1 MSSIRRYI
9 GIGGLLLLGTA
20 ARAQTPVLPL
30 DSVLH
35 RISRNNPML
44 QEFDYRAQAQNAM
57 AEGARSQMA
66 PMVGAG
72 VFMYPYPGQEIMED
86 RDKGMLMAA
95 VEQDITNPAK
105 LKAREKYQLSRAAIE
120 EAGRDVTFN
129 QLRAQAKTAYYQWV
143 VLEKKKAVLLESQR
157 IMQFM
162 LKLSKV
168 RYPYNQSSL
177 GSIYKAEGRLGEVEN
192 MLVMT
197 NSEVEMKNIQL
208 NMLMNLPPESRFRID
223 TTVMAPQAAI
233 LPDTASL
240 RAARSDIRQID
251 RTITSMQLNLQLENT
266 QRKPDFGLRFE
277 NMIPRDKMMPQVF
290 TIMGM
295 VSIPIAPWSSKMY
308 KSNQKAIGLEIQ
320 GMQKGRENL
329 LNEARNMVASMAL
342 ELQTKRTQVQ
352 NYEKK
357 IVPALRRN
365 YETTLLSYEQ
375 NTSQLPLV
383 IDAWEAL
390 NMAQLEYL
398 NNLEQLYL
406 IGVKYEKE
414 LEK

>member
-1 MSSIRRYI
+1 MMSSIRLYV
-9 GIGGLLLLGTA
+9 GALLVLLSVSA
-20 ARAQTPVLPL
+20 QAQTPVLSL
-30 DSVLH
+30 DTVLN
-35 RISRNNPML
+35 RISQNNGML
-44 QEFDYRAQAQNAM
+44 QEIEFRAKAQNAM
-57 AEGARSQMA
+57 AKGSRSQMA

-72 VFMYPYPGQEIMED
+72 VFMYPYPGQMKMEED
-86 RDKGMLMAA
+86 DAMYMTA

-120 EAGRDVTFN
+120 EAGRDMTFN

-143 VLEKKKAVLLESQR
+143 VLEKKKAVLAESQR

-162 LKLSKV
+162 LKLGKV

-177 GSIYKAEGRLGEVEN
+177 GSIYKAEGRIGEVEN
-192 MLVMT
+192 MLIMT
-197 NSEVEMKNIQL
+197 NSEIEMKNIQL
-208 NMLMNLPPESRFRID
+208 NMLMNLPPENRFKVD
-223 TTVMAPQAAI
+223 TTVQAPVLMV

-240 RAARSDIRQID
+240 SAARSDVRQID
-251 RTITSMQLNLQLENT
+251 RTIESMQLNLRLEDL
-266 QRKPDFGLRFE
+266 QRKPDFAIRFE
-277 NMIPRDKMMPQVF
+277 NMMPRDRMMPQSF
-290 TIMGM
+290 TLMGM

-308 KSNQKAIGLEIQ
+308 KANATAMNLEIQ
-320 GMQKGRENL
+320 GMRKGREAL
-329 LNEARNMVASMAL
+329 LNEAQNMVASMAL
-342 ELQTKRTQVQ
+342 ELQAKRTQVQ

-357 IVPALRRN
+357 IIPALRRN

-375 NTSQLPLV
+375 NTGQLPLV

-390 NMAQLEYL
+390 NMAQMEYL

-406 IGVKYEKE
+406 IGVNYEKE